1 VLRGVVRQSRA
12 LICPV
17 ALHMLIWARGEDRTP
32 LNSQKR
38 WRSCRGCDLG
48 YCDLGYKGERVHSL
62 AARRMLAPARG
73 QNGVGILILWAN
85 RALGLGSRLG
95 VGRADGPIL
104 VMIQPQDQTLDRTD
118 ALFRLT

>member
-1 VLRGVVRQSRA
+1 MLRGVVRQSRA

-17 ALHMLIWARGEDRTP
+17 ALHMLIWARDGDRSP
-32 LNSQKR
+32 LHSQKR

-48 YCDLGYKGERVHSL
+48 YKVERVHSL
-62 AARRMLAPARG
+62 AARQTLTPARG
-73 QNGVGILILWAN
+73 QNGEGILILWAN

-95 VGRADGPIL
+95 ERRAEGPIL